1 MMLMSKGSHGTTW
14 GDVPFCFWLKT
25 VNKFVGERKLLKVGI
40 AGYGYWGPNLVRNF
54 IQAEDTEVSMIADS
68 DPTRQKLAAKNHP
81 GCDVTRDFREL
92 LKGDVTDIVAIATPL
107 STHFSLAKAALEAG
121 RHVLVEK
128 PLAAS
133 PDEALELIEIAQ
145 KHNRV
150 LMVDHTFVYSE
161 PVKRTR
167 DLVHSGDIGDVF
179 YFDSVRVNLGLFQ
192 HDTNV
197 IYDLAVHD
205 LSIMDFVL
213 GQIPTT
219 VSATGAK
226 HFSDQSEN
234 VAFLSFMFEDSNLIS
249 HIHVNWLAPVKMR
262 RTLIGGSKKMVVYDD
277 LETTEKIKIYD
288 KGVEFADKPDDIKK
302 LMLSYRVGD
311 LWVPNIEHKEPLQN
325 MVQHFL
331 HCIENNEKPI
341 TGGGAGLRIVRYL
354 DAANR
359 SLKQNGTPITI
370 EKD

>member
-1 MMLMSKGSHGTTW
+1 MI
-14 GDVPFCFWLKT
+14 
-25 VNKFVGERKLLKVGI
+25 KVGVV
-40 AGYGYWGPNLVRNF
+40 GYGYWGPNLVRNF
-54 IQAEDTEVSMIADS
+54 GQAAGAEVCMIADKS
-68 DPTRQKLAAKNHP
+68 GDRRTLASQIHKDIHVTP
-81 GCDVTRDFREL
+81 DFDDLIKGSETDV
-92 LKGDVTDIVAIATPL
+92 IAIATPL
-107 STHFSLAKAALEAG
+107 STHFELAKAALESG
-121 RHVLVEK
+121 RHVLIEK
-128 PLAAS
+128 PMAAT
-133 PDEALELIEIAQ
+133 PDEALRLIEIAE

-161 PVKRTR
+161 PVKQTR
-167 DLVHSGDIGDVF
+167 NYVQSGDIGENF

-213 GQIPTT
+213 GKTPSS
-219 VSATGAK
+219 VSATGAR
-226 HFSDQSEN
+226 HFPDQTEN

-262 RTLIGGSKKMVVYDD
+262 RTLIGGSRKMVIYDD
-277 LETTEKIKIYD
+277 LEPSEKIKLYD
-288 KGVEFADKPDDIKK
+288 KGVELVDTPDDIKK

-311 LWVPNIEHKEPLQN
+311 LWVPNVEHSEPLQN

-331 HCIENNEKPI
+331 ACIRDNETPV
-341 TGGGAGLRIVRYL
+341 TNGEVGLRIVRYL
-354 DAANR
+354 DAANQ
-359 SLKQNGTPITI
+359 SLRLNGTPVSI